1 MHSSDSITQL
11 RLNFPVLQNMPLKKI
26 STNLCHL
33 PWLAQ
38 IHSNCIWW
46 YSMVTENCPLLTF
59 LTNKSLDSPKV
70 ISETHG
76 WLEVIKV
83 EWSASIFTRGPSM
96 QISTR
101 GSKGIPFLKS
111 QVCHYLTYKK
121 VMSTTFRDKWGI
133 CTFIYTW
140 LVFFSVNLMLSLQHP
155 CGWRKGGCFHPSKS
169 IRNVNS
175 REEK

>member
-1 MHSSDSITQL
+1 MHSSNSITQL

-33 PWLAQ
+33 PWSAQ

-46 YSMVTENCPLLTF
+46 YSMVTEKCPLLTF

-76 WLEVIKV
+76 WLKVIKV
-83 EWSASIFTRGPSM
+83 EWSASIFTRSPSM

-111 QVCHYLTYKK
+111 QACHYLTYKK
-121 VMSTTFRDKWGI
+121 VMSTAFRDKCGI
-133 CTFIYTW
+133 CTLIYTMAFTFQCKSHVISTAPMW
-140 LVFFSVNLMLSLQHP
+140 MEKGGVFSSLQDHQE
-155 CGWRKGGCFHPSKS
+155 CKQ
-169 IRNVNS
+169 
-175 REEK
+175 